1 MPNSSTAQEPK
12 KYHITTFDL
21 FDSATGYVVN
31 LLIYFGSKTFDNPS
45 LDKDAGEAVKV
56 FNYLLKSLSTGHHTY
71 YTTRKLIDHL
81 ISCKI
86 YYTDTVNTN
95 RKGIPPPIKQ
105 ITLILA

>member
-12 KYHITTFDL
+12 KYHIKTFDL

-31 LLIYFGSKTFDNPS
+31 SLIYFGSKTSYNPS

-56 FNYLLKSLSTGHHTY
+56 FNYLLKSLSTGHHIYADRY
-71 YTTRKLIDHL
+71 YTTRKLIAHL

-86 YYTDTVNTN
+86 YYTGTVNTN
-95 RKGIPPPIKQ
+95 R
-105 ITLILA
+105 